1 MKKVIKSPYF
11 ILGCYSLIVAV
22 ISHYFINVGD
32 LQHDYGY
39 HLARLVGLA
48 QSIKNGDYLPNLNF
62 VFGNNIGYASPM
74 FYGNW
79 QFYFPSIIYLLTRS
93 ASIAYTSFAFEL
105 LLFLTWSSFFSVK
118 GMINN
123 ERKGLLFSMTVAVT
137 FPWFGYG
144 MTMAAMFVPLIIY
157 SIYKVLFQEKL
168 NPVLLGVS
176 VALLLQTHLL
186 STLILG
192 IYGLVF
198 LLLNIKQCSLL
209 KMISFLKSGVIAV
222 LLSIGYLIQ
231 YVEQVKSQKFFFNWT
246 LRNYPFS
253 SEALVVP
260 ESFTSLLVNYEK
272 PIILILMIILFSRYR
287 KLSEFSR
294 QLLIVSSIMF
304 IAQSD
309 IFPWKGLLHF
319 TFLATLQDTRRI
331 VFFTPILIMLACTLE
346 LSRKNLYQLLICQ
359 LAFYM
364 FSSVLNYLP
373 RHSVIQNISN
383 YNTLSREA
391 FTFSSSGFDT
401 SGDEYFTS
409 SVNNSDVRDGTINNF
424 EYDTSKVKIVNIK
437 KGYNN
442 LEFDIL
448 SKDGS
453 TIDSPITVVLPR
465 IWYKGYQVT
474 YSEGADGG
482 IPKLAYG
489 TLTKNEKAIARAYNS
504 PDKSKKTLYDGRI
517 TLSIRKLG
525 HVKVY
530 YKKTFLQIVGYTLE
544 TVSFIVLGLYI
555 FVKSLKMS
563 REV

>member
-1 MKKVIKSPYF
+1 
-11 ILGCYSLIVAV
+11 
-22 ISHYFINVGD
+22 
-32 LQHDYGY
+32 
-39 HLARLVGLA
+39 
-48 QSIKNGDYLPNLNF
+48 
-62 VFGNNIGYASPM
+62 
-74 FYGNW
+74 
-79 QFYFPSIIYLLTRS
+79 
-93 ASIAYTSFAFEL
+93 
-105 LLFLTWSSFFSVK
+105 
-118 GMINN
+118 
-123 ERKGLLFSMTVAVT
+123 
-137 FPWFGYG
+137 
-144 MTMAAMFVPLIIY
+144 
-157 SIYKVLFQEKL
+157 
-168 NPVLLGVS
+168 
-176 VALLLQTHLL
+176 
-186 STLILG
+186 
-192 IYGLVF
+192 
-198 LLLNIKQCSLL
+198 
-209 KMISFLKSGVIAV
+209 
-222 LLSIGYLIQ
+222 
-231 YVEQVKSQKFFFNWT
+231 
-246 LRNYPFS
+246 
-253 SEALVVP
+253 
-260 ESFTSLLVNYEK
+260 
-272 PIILILMIILFSRYR
+272 
-287 KLSEFSR
+287 
-294 QLLIVSSIMF
+294 MF

-442 LEFDIL
+442 LEYDIL
-448 SKDGS
+448 PKDGS